1 MHRSVYVGDPGGA
14 SKTAILMAVF
24 FVCRCFSDGRYG
36 QTVMIGRHVDCSRL
50 RIVENA
56 YVRSVQRRAAGQLA
70 RDARIDLCRMRSH
83 LLLSAN
89 VLHVLYVLH
98 LGMSAGLWWFRGKVF
113 NSLKTTS
120 RREHTMGVFI

>member
-24 FVCRCFSDGRYG
+24 FVCRRFSDGRYG

-83 LLLSAN
+83 LLLNAN
-89 VLHVLYVLH
+89 VLLVLH

-120 RREHTMGVFI
+120 RREPTMGVFI